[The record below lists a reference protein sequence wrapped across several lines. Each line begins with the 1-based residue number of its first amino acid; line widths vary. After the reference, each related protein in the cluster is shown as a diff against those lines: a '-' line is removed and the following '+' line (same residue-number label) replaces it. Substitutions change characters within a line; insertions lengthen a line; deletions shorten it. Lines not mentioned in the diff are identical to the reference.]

1 MRWVGVL
8 NCKSASFIERYPR
21 RVRGLSQTK
30 QPTVK
35 LGVTLDLS
43 ARHVLKDRTLF
54 RGFPG
59 CIQEPRIQREPV
71 KFPWPIR
78 YWGIRMTTKVCEYG
92 KVGLELRYKTT
103 ELICQHAESIDVEPA
118 LDVQGGANLG
128 YLMLVVEMLDS
139 LLKTYCDKKANDDC
153 GDMDKEVFPGVDRL
167 VRCVHI

>member
-8 NCKSASFIERYPR
+8 NCKSASCIERYPR
-21 RVRGLSQTK
+21 RVHGLSQTK

-54 RGFPG
+54 RCFPG

-78 YWGIRMTTKVCEYG
+78 YWGSRMPTKVCEYS
-92 KVGLELRYKTT
+92 KVGLELRYKRRNSSVNTPN
-103 ELICQHAESIDVEPA
+103 LLA
-118 LDVQGGANLG
+118 LNLR
-128 YLMLVVEMLDS
+128 S
-139 LLKTYCDKKANDDC
+139 TF
-153 GDMDKEVFPGVDRL
+153 KEARTSAT
-167 VRCVHI
+167 

>member
-1 MRWVGVL
+1 
-8 NCKSASFIERYPR
+8 
-21 RVRGLSQTK
+21 
-30 QPTVK
+30 
-35 LGVTLDLS
+35 
-43 ARHVLKDRTLF
+43 
-54 RGFPG
+54 
-59 CIQEPRIQREPV
+59 
-71 KFPWPIR
+71 
-78 YWGIRMTTKVCEYG
+78 MTTKVCEYG

-153 GDMDKEVFPGVDRL
+153 GDMDKEVFPGVDRP